1 MGARRGWVSPLALV
15 SSDETDGAT
24 EAKICAGCPS
34 REEEAHRRQDEGL
47 RRTTTPVVAYFGLSG
62 VAPIDTMDSADD
74 GEVKRTI
81 FPGEFRQVAS
91 DPGGEDLFV
100 VLR

>member
-1 MGARRGWVSPLALV
+1 MSPLVLV
-15 SSDETDGAT
+15 GSDETDRTT

-34 REEEAHRRQDEGL
+34 RKEEVHRREDEGL

-62 VAPIDTMDSADD
+62 VAPVYTMDSADD

-81 FPGEFRQVAS
+81 FPGELRQVAP
-91 DPGGEDLFV
+91 DPGG
-100 VLR
+100 

>member
-1 MGARRGWVSPLALV
+1 MSPLVLV
-15 SSDETDGAT
+15 GSDETDRTT

-34 REEEAHRRQDEGL
+34 RKEEVHRREDEGL

-62 VAPIDTMDSADD
+62 VAPVYTMDSADD

-81 FPGEFRQVAS
+81 FPGELRQVAP

-100 VLR
+100 VLRS

>member
-1 MGARRGWVSPLALV
+1 MSPPVLV
-15 SSDETDGAT
+15 GSDETDGAT
-24 EAKICAGCPS
+24 EAKIRAGCPAG
-34 REEEAHRRQDEGL
+34 EEEVHRRQDEGL

-81 FPGEFRQVAS
+81 CPGE
-91 DPGGEDLFV
+91 
-100 VLR
+100 LR